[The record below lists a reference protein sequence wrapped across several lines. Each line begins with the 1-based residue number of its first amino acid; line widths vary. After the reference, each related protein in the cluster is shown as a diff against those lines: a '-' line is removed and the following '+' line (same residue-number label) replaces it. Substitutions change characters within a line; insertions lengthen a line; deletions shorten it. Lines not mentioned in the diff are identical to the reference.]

1 MSAYAM
7 YWMTF
12 RLNGS
17 ITPDLLVST
26 PRYPDEVEKR
36 EEEEEEEDCDD
47 ADEDREDG
55 DGPS

>member
-1 MSAYAM
+1 MSAYAT

-17 ITPDLLVST
+17 MTPDLLVST

-36 EEEEEEEDCDD
+36 EEEEEDD
-47 ADEDREDG
+47 ACEDKEGG